1 MTDRNSRDRTER
13 ERVVVPPSCLA
24 ACTAHNGATGVI
36 QWLSRADDE
45 DPELDHYDAFG
56 RPIVYEYKKTGGVHE
71 ALLEYKYDY
80 ASNITWRY
88 DDKMEGLGTPVY

>member
-1 MTDRNSRDRTER
+1 MRTGTSFGCLSFFDRCCQQLSSAE
-13 ERVVVPPSCLA
+13 PSPGDTLRLQPA
-24 ACTAHNGATGVI
+24 PLRRRRLL
-36 QWLSRADDE
+36 Q
-45 DPELDHYDAFG
+45 LDHYDAFG